1 MHNMDYLKQNKRS
14 NSSFRQS
21 GSPSSFNRKTG
32 RKPIFDNQMY
42 YTNVKPFEDPHFSG
56 MHIIQI
62 TQDDFCG
69 CQQNLEPCQ
78 IIQSMLKG
86 VK

>member
-1 MHNMDYLKQNKRS
+1 
-14 NSSFRQS
+14 
-21 GSPSSFNRKTG
+21 
-32 RKPIFDNQMY
+32 MY

-69 CQQNLEPCQ
+69 C
-78 IIQSMLKG
+78 
-86 VK
+86 